1 MRKNLT
7 VMLIDDSK
15 LDLYINYLFINR
27 IEIADTILQYESGT
41 KAFRFL
47 SETDYTA
54 WPDLILLDINMPVM
68 NGFEFLE
75 KYNTLPENAKQKC
88 KIIMVS
94 STLDEGE
101 ISKANEHPLVL
112 KLLEKP
118 INTKELKKILLQEKI
133 I

>member
-7 VMLIDDSK
+7 VMLIDDGK

-41 KAFRFL
+41 KAFHFL
-47 SETDYTA
+47 SETDYAA

-75 KYNTLPENAKQKC
+75 KYQTLPENAKQKC

-94 STLDEGE
+94 SSLNEGD
-101 ISKANEHPLVL
+101 ILKANEHPLVL